1 MGQLKL
7 PGIAGSRPNV
17 RRCLAAWVRPNSL
30 AASGAACGCKSRLR
44 LQKPLVAVKATCSC
58 KSHLWLQKPLV
69 AAKATCSNQSHLRLQ
84 KSLAAEKSLVVAAK
98 ATCGCKSHLRLQ
110 KSLAADKTTRNN
122 QSRLC
127 GVRPW
132 PARVGRRKTCVKPP
146 RASCAMQL
154 GIQAIAFHAP
164 RVR

>member
-84 KSLAAEKSLVVAAK
+84 KSLAAEKSLVAAK
-98 ATCGCKSHLRLQ
+98 ATCGYKSRLQ
-110 KSLAADKTTRNN
+110 QPKPLVTTKAAFMPSGLGQRVQGDANMCQTATRIMRDAIGHSGN
-122 QSRLC
+122 RL
-127 GVRPW
+127 
-132 PARVGRRKTCVKPP
+132 P
-146 RASCAMQL
+146 RAACPVKTFL
-154 GIQAIAFHAP
+154 KP
-164 RVR
+164 C